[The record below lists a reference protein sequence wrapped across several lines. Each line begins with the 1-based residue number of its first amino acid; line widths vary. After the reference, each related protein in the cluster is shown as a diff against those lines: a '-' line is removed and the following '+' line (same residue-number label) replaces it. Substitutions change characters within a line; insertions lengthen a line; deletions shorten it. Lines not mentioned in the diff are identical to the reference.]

1 MSLWTGQNCP
11 CLLPALAAAQS
22 CWRTGYMAVPQA
34 ASAAAARVMQ
44 GAADCVLFR
53 AMILPRAI
61 PAAAARVLQ
70 GAADC
75 FLLSAMIL
83 PQGRQLLQHGA
94 AGCCRL
100 CLTPCDDTASGGVSC
115 CSTGDAGCCRLCL
128 ILGVD
133 ASSWHPFRYGTVPGF
148 EHCCAALLAAVNYCY
163 ELRYH
168 F

>member
-34 ASAAAARVMQ
+34 ASAAAARVLQ
-44 GAADCVLFR
+44 GAADCV
-53 AMILPRAI
+53 
-61 PAAAARVLQ
+61 
-70 GAADC
+70 
-75 FLLSAMIL
+75 LLSAMIL

-94 AGCCRL
+94 AGCSRL

-148 EHCCAALLAAVNYCY
+148 EYCCAAWLAAVNYCY
-163 ELRYH
+163 ELRYR